1 MTHILKK
8 ELGSYFK
15 GMSGYF
21 FGAIMLVFAGI
32 YTVMVNCIMGYS
44 NYEYTINNLSFM
56 YLALVPVLTM
66 KTFADERR
74 QRTDQLLYSL
84 PLRMSQVVIGKY
96 VALLIVMLV
105 PTLVICFYPI
115 VLTPF
120 TEIKYPVVMLNIL
133 AFYMLGASMIAIG
146 EFISTLTDSQAV
158 SAGLSFAVFLISY
171 FARDMADYVPGT
183 AFASMLVL
191 AAFGF
196 LLAFFVYLFTKM
208 VYLAGIFFCVYFCI
222 LVILYTNF
230 RLAFEGLFS
239 DIVNSISIFER
250 FYVFAR
256 GVFDIKSI
264 IYFISIIIVFLY
276 LSVISLEKR
285 RWA

>member
-32 YTVMVNCIMGYS
+32 YTVMVNCIMGYP

-84 PLRMSQVVIGKY
+84 PLKMSQVVIGKY
-96 VALLIVMLV
+96 IALLIVMLI

-120 TEIKYPVVMLNIL
+120 TEINYPVVMLNIL
-133 AFYMLGASMIAIG
+133 AFYMLGASMTAIG

-171 FARDMADYVPGT
+171 FARDMADHVPGT

-196 LLAFFVYLFTKM
+196 LMAFFIYSFTKM
-208 VYLAGIFFCVYFCI
+208 IYLAGIFCCVYVCI
-222 LVILYTNF
+222 LELLYINF
-230 RLAFEGLFS
+230 RSTFEGLFS
-239 DIVNSISIFER
+239 DIVNSMSIFER
-250 FYVFAR
+250 FYLFAR

>member
-196 LLAFFVYLFTKM
+196 LMAFFVYSFTKM
-208 VYLAGIFFCVYFCI
+208 IYLAGIFFCAYFCI
-222 LVILYTNF
+222 LELLYINF
-230 RLAFEGLFS
+230 RSAFEGLFS
-239 DIVNSISIFER
+239 DIVNSMSIFER

-276 LSVISLEKR
+276 LSVMSLEKR

>member
-196 LLAFFVYLFTKM
+196 LLAFFVYSFTKM